1 LRFPFTLEAQARL
14 RAIDRATA
22 LRILG
27 ALARLGETGAGDVES
42 MQGEWSGC
50 HRLRVGDY
58 RVIFRY
64 ITDGLEVLT
73 VGHRSDV
80 YK

>member
-1 LRFPFTLEAQARL
+1 MRFPFTAIAREQL

-22 LRILG
+22 LRILETI
-27 ALARLGETGAGDVES
+27 ARFGEIRAGDVEPLE
-42 MQGEWSGC
+42 GEWLGC
-50 HRLRVGDY
+50 CRLRVGDY

-64 ITDGLEVLT
+64 IEDGLEIIA
-73 VGHRSDV
+73 VGHRSEI